1 MLQGH
6 SSQCPL
12 SLVDNLSAS
21 KEQFICPCHRIVQ
34 IYRVQF
40 MENGWWGPWSWIR
53 KANVQRSCFLYPLY
67 LQYKYFIFIK
77 YKYYTHNISIQ
88 TEHVVSEH
96 ECMGYSPYLKDK
108 NILLSN
114 WLYRIDVL
122 KVNGILKINPHLF
135 KTSVYL
141 QTRLL
146 NTVEK
151 MEKK

>member
-1 MLQGH
+1 MVLNTKG
-6 SSQCPL
+6 QCAEKMF
-12 SLVDNLSAS
+12 SLP
-21 KEQFICPCHRIVQ
+21 FILTI
-34 IYRVQF
+34 
-40 MENGWWGPWSWIR
+40 
-53 KANVQRSCFLYPLY
+53 
-67 LQYKYFIFIK
+67 YFIFIK

-88 TEHVVSEH
+88 TELVVSEH

-122 KVNGILKINPHLF
+122 KVNGILKINPHLI
-135 KTSVYL
+135 KTGVYL